1 MVRVLA
7 GLSTLLLVSL
17 LGCASDVSGGGSTSD
32 GNAGAGGTTGNGT
45 TGSGDSTGTTGGGS
59 STGTTGGGGSGGNAS
74 NLTCAEIEVELP
86 KEQASIMSCTADV
99 QCGQELKGT
108 SCGCT
113 RNLVARLD
121 ADTTRFYELLT
132 TSQELQCDD
141 SVGSTCDCPN
151 ANGFVCKNGF
161 CAWNYVP

>member
-1 MVRVLA
+1 MLRVLT

-17 LGCASDVSGGGSTSD
+17 LGCASDVSGGGSPSGGD
-32 GNAGAGGTTGNGT
+32 AGAGGTTGNGT
-45 TGSGDSTGTTGGGS
+45 GGAGSSGGSDGGGS
-59 STGTTGGGGSGGNAS
+59 SGTTGGGGSGGSAS
-74 NLTCAEIEVELP
+74 DLTCAEIEVELP
-86 KEQASIMSCTADV
+86 KEQAAIMSCTADA

-141 SVGSTCDCPN
+141 GVGSTCDCPN
-151 ANGFVCKNGF
+151 AEGFVCKNGF